1 MSSAAGLE
9 VNTGVIKGQVLET
22 NAISEIITA
31 TATNKST
38 GSTSYVDLIS
48 AQITTPDATK
58 LLILF
63 QAGDLRLN
71 YQEDQSDWIDIQ
83 VLVNGVEKT
92 GARVGG
98 LFADI
103 SGGILFI
110 IKDFQPKF
118 TIGKPSMQEH
128 TQFLF
133 DGRLEDQASLLMQE
147 TPLL

>member
-1 MSSAAGLE
+1 MAVSAGSLTVDEYIKSPDYVAGPTGYKLSSAA
-9 VNTGVIKGQVLET
+9 VRSKYRSNKRTGLET

-38 GSTSYVDLIS
+38 GSTSYVDLIG

-63 QAGDLRLN
+63 QAGDLRLS

-92 GARVGG
+92 GAGWG
-98 LFADI
+98 AFC
-103 SGGILFI
+103 
-110 IKDFQPKF
+110 
-118 TIGKPSMQEH
+118 
-128 TQFLF
+128 
-133 DGRLEDQASLLMQE
+133 
-147 TPLL
+147 